1 MYMFV
6 CFLIHM
12 CVHITS
18 ADLCNALQLFLLSLG
33 IHFKTEGLPETAE
46 STEPYV
52 AMFFSIHRSM
62 IKFNL

>member
-1 MYMFV
+1 MFV

-12 CVHITS
+12 CVCITT

-33 IHFKTEGLPETAE
+33 IHFKTQGLPETAD

-52 AMFFSIHRSM
+52 AMFFSIHTD
-62 IKFNL
+62 L

>member
-1 MYMFV
+1 
-6 CFLIHM
+6 M